1 MSHKQNDQIIDL
13 IIDNQIEG
21 EQKPT
26 YDDVDFVNDQEAFE
40 KAQEE
45 LNIKMS
51 IEEDRE

>member
-26 YDDVDFVNDQEAFE
+26 YDDVDFVNQQLDEQE
-40 KAQEE
+40 KLE
-45 LNIKMS
+45 LENIRS
-51 IEEDRE
+51 LLQ